1 MDMWRGK
8 KMPSML
14 DKERSPR
21 TNIVILV
28 VIAGIAL
35 VLSIFSYQYSI
46 LTSNKIV
53 DIASQEVRSNTR
65 IEVHDISQIL
75 ANKLQTV
82 GALLQTLAEAPALH
96 NNEYKRADIVINNR
110 QHSSGDLTDFYMW
123 LDKNG
128 KINWISNINETTYQ
142 KYKGTDLSYR
152 PYFAIPKDTHTVFY
166 SSLIESNDKV
176 PRLYVS
182 YPIIN
187 TTGTNKGILTGVV
200 VASIRLETLGNFLK
214 NQLFPQFNSTIGL
227 LERNGIIL
235 YATGAQQYV
244 GEYVFGD
251 KFQSVLSSSLHS
263 PESKNLLND
272 LISKSLQGNTGSGD
286 ILINGKMNT
295 IAYQPVAVTGKNF
308 LTLYISAQH
317 NLATDV
323 TALINQQ
330 EYSTTLII
338 AIIGAVA
345 IIIAFLVFSWNKRLE
360 TVVNTRTAELKTAND
375 SLALANERLK
385 IHHKMQQDFINV
397 AAHELRTPIQPILGM
412 SQLLRQKLKDPQYN
426 DYLDVLT
433 RNASR
438 LQRLAEDILDVQ
450 KIESQIL
457 QLNKERFDLRDLVSS
472 IVKDYKNQLQKE
484 KKDRVELLYQ
494 LCIPEAIIVYA
505 DKNRV
510 TQVISN
516 LLSNAIKF
524 TKKGT
529 VRVTEEVKDGKA
541 LVSINDTGQG
551 IDPEIMPRLFDKF
564 ASRSFQGTGIGL
576 FISKGII
583 EAHGGKI
590 WAENHADGKGTT
602 FHFTLPIS
610 ENSNY

>member
-1 MDMWRGK
+1 MWRGM
-8 KMPSML
+8 KMHSML
-14 DKERSPR
+14 DKERNPR

-28 VIAGIAL
+28 VIAAIAL
-35 VLSIFSYQYSI
+35 VLSIFLYQYSI
-46 LTSNKIV
+46 LTSKKIV

-65 IEVHDISQIL
+65 IEAHDISQIL
-75 ANKLQTV
+75 SNKLQTV
-82 GALLQTLAEAPALH
+82 GALLQSLAEAPALH

-110 QHSSGDLTDFYMW
+110 QHSSSDLTDFYMW

-142 KYKGTDLSYR
+142 KYKGTDLNYR
-152 PYFAIPKDTHTVFY
+152 PYFAIPKDTHTVYY

-176 PRLYVS
+176 PRLYIS

-187 TTGTNKGILTGVV
+187 TTGTTKGILTGVV

-214 NQLFPQFNSTIGL
+214 NQLFPQFNSTIEL
-227 LERNGIIL
+227 LDRNGIIL

-244 GEYVFGD
+244 GEYIFGD
-251 KFQSVLSSSLHS
+251 KFQSVLSSSLHP

-286 ILINGKMNT
+286 ILINDKMNT
-295 IAYQPVAVTGKNF
+295 IAYQPVAVNGKNF
-308 LTLYISAQH
+308 LTLHISAQH
-317 NLATDV
+317 SLATDV
-323 TALINQQ
+323 IALINQQ
-330 EYSTTLII
+330 EYFTTLII

-345 IIIAFLVFSWNKRLE
+345 TIIAFLVFSWNKRLE

-412 SQLLRQKLKDPQYN
+412 SQLLQQKLKDPQYSE
-426 DYLDVLT
+426 YFDVLT

-438 LQRLAEDILDVQ
+438 LQRLTEDILDVQ

-457 QLNKERFDLRDLVSS
+457 QLNKERFDLHELISS
-472 IVKDYKNQLQKE
+472 IVKDYKNQLQK
-484 KKDRVELLYQ
+484 DRVELLHQ
-494 LCIPEAIIVYA
+494 LCTPEIIMVYA
-505 DKNRV
+505 DKIKL

-529 VRVTEEVKDGKA
+529 IIVAEEVKDGKA
-541 LVSINDTGQG
+541 LVSVKDTGQG
-551 IDPEIMPRLFDKF
+551 IDPEIMTRLFDKF
-564 ASRSFQGTGIGL
+564 VSRSFQGTGIGL

-590 WAENHADGKGTT
+590 WAENHADGKGAT

-610 ENSNY
+610 KNSNY

>member
-1 MDMWRGK
+1 MWRGK

-142 KYKGTDLSYR
+142 KYKGTDISYR

-176 PRLYVS
+176 PRRYVS

-187 TTGTNKGILTGVV
+187 MTGTTKGILTGVV

-295 IAYQPVAVTGKNF
+295 IAYQPVAVNGKNF

-317 NLATDV
+317 KLATDV

-330 EYSTTLII
+330 DYSTTIII

-412 SQLLRQKLKDPQYN
+412 AQLLRQKLKDPQYN

-457 QLNKERFDLRDLVSS
+457 QLNKERFDLHDLISS

-484 KKDRVELLYQ
+484 KKDRIELLYQ

-541 LVSINDTGQG
+541 LVSIKDTGQG

-576 FISKGII
+576 FICKGII

-590 WAENHADGKGTT
+590 WAENPADGKGAT

>member
-1 MDMWRGK
+1 
-8 KMPSML
+8 ML
-14 DKERSPR
+14 EKERSPL
-21 TNIVILV
+21 VILA

-46 LTSNKIV
+46 LTSNKIR
-53 DIASQEVRSNTR
+53 DIASQEVRSNAR
-65 IEVHDISQIL
+65 IEVHGLTQIL
-75 ANKLQTV
+75 GKQLQTV
-82 GALLQTLAEAPALH
+82 SALLQTLTPSPLIQNDQNQKSAFVLF
-96 NNEYKRADIVINNR
+96 NSRQNSTNE
-110 QHSSGDLTDFYMW
+110 LTNFYMW
-123 LDKNG
+123 LDSEG
-128 KINWISNINETTYQ
+128 KIVWISNMNQSTYQ
-142 KYKGTDLSYR
+142 KYRGTDLSYR
-152 PYFAIPKDTHTVFY
+152 SYFTVPKDTHTAYY
-166 SSLIESNDKV
+166 SSLIDSNDKV
-176 PRLYVS
+176 PRLYIS
-182 YPIIN
+182 YPVIN
-187 TTGTNKGILTGVV
+187 SSTGIFKGVV
-200 VASIRLETLGNFLK
+200 VAGINVYTLGNLLK

-227 LERNGIIL
+227 LDRNGIIL
-235 YATGAQQYV
+235 YSNPTQFV
-244 GEYVFGD
+244 GDYIFGN
-251 KFQSVLSSSLHS
+251 KFQSVLSSLLRP
-263 PESKNLLND
+263 PESTTLLNN
-272 LISKSLQGNTGSGD
+272 LIRTSLQGSTGAGD
-286 ILINGKMNT
+286 ILANGKMST
-295 IAYQPVAVTGKNF
+295 IAYEPVLVKGQYF

-323 TALINQQ
+323 STLIDQQ
-330 EYSTTLII
+330 GYFTTLII

-457 QLNKERFDLRDLVSS
+457 QLNKERFDLRDLISS

-590 WAENHADGKGTT
+590 WAENHADGKGAT

-610 ENSNY
+610 ENS

>member
-1 MDMWRGK
+1 MWRGK

-14 DKERSPR
+14 DKERSRR

-53 DIASQEVRSNTR
+53 DIASKEVRSNTR

-187 TTGTNKGILTGVV
+187 TTGTTKGILTGVV

-317 NLATDV
+317 KLATDV

-360 TVVNTRTAELKTAND
+360 TVVNTRTAEQKTAND

-457 QLNKERFDLRDLVSS
+457 QLNKERFDLHDLISS

-541 LVSINDTGQG
+541 LVSIKDTGQG

-590 WAENHADGKGTT
+590 WAENHADGKGAT

>member
-1 MDMWRGK
+1 MWRGK

-272 LISKSLQGNTGSGD
+272 LISKSLQGNTGSED

-457 QLNKERFDLRDLVSS
+457 QLNKERFDLRDLISS

-576 FISKGII
+576 YISKGII